1 MVTASINP
9 DSPGLCPGCF
19 RERGQANPCPH
30 RGDDSSSPRPGNAL
44 PAGTEL
50 DGKFLI
56 GRVLAKPGGFS
67 SSWRPTAASPW

>member
-1 MVTASINP
+1 MGTASIDP

-30 RGDDSSSPRPGNAL
+30 CGHDSSSPRPANAL

-56 GRVLAKPGGFS
+56 GRVLGKPGGFS
-67 SSWRPTAASPW
+67 SS